1 MKTMNDE
8 NRLDLNDVKRAVYS
22 WSIRFREAGYA
33 NEQLAR
39 ISHEYHEDLVS
50 EHVTTDEFEDAARAV
65 RKRCRFFPKMVDL
78 LAAVEDRRRQQP
90 AAPTASSAIQI
101 EAVTSHHDLTEEE
114 IRRNKRR
121 IQAITD
127 MLAGKIKMDD
137 AIDVIRNSE
146 IEEFRKR

>member
-1 MKTMNDE
+1 MSDE
-8 NRLDLNDVKRAVYS
+8 NSLTVNDVKRVVYS

-39 ISHEYHEDLVS
+39 ISHEYHADLVS
-50 EHVTTDEFEDAARAV
+50 EHVTTGEFEDAARAV

-114 IRRNKRR
+114 VERNQTRIR
-121 IQAITD
+121 AITD
-127 MLAGKIKMDD
+127 MLAGRINMDD
-137 AIDVIRNSE
+137 AMNAVQNHEIR
-146 IEEFRKR
+146 EFKRR

>member
-1 MKTMNDE
+1 MSDE
-8 NRLDLNDVKRAVYS
+8 NSLTVNDVKRAVYS

-50 EHVTTDEFEDAARAV
+50 EHVTTGEFEDAARAV

-114 IRRNKRR
+114 VERNQARVR
-121 IQAITD
+121 AITD

-137 AIDVIRNSE
+137 AMDVVRNSE
-146 IEEFRKR
+146 IKEFNKR

>member
-1 MKTMNDE
+1 MSDKNSLTV
-8 NRLDLNDVKRAVYS
+8 NDVKRVVYS

-50 EHVTTDEFEDAARAV
+50 EHVTTGEFEDAARAV

-114 IRRNKRR
+114 VERNQTRIR
-121 IQAITD
+121 AITD
-127 MLAGKIKMDD
+127 MLAGRINMDD
-137 AIDVIRNSE
+137 AMNAVQNHEIR
-146 IEEFRKR
+146 EFKRR

>member
-1 MKTMNDE
+1 MSDE
-8 NRLDLNDVKRAVYS
+8 NSLTVNDVKRVVYS

-90 AAPTASSAIQI
+90 PAPTASSAIQI

-114 IRRNKRR
+114 VERNQTRIR
-121 IQAITD
+121 AITD
-127 MLAGKIKMDD
+127 MLAGRINMDD
-137 AIDVIRNSE
+137 AMNAVQNHEIR
-146 IEEFRKR
+146 EFKRR

>member
-1 MKTMNDE
+1 MSDKNSLTV
-8 NRLDLNDVKRAVYS
+8 NDVKRVVYS

-39 ISHEYHEDLVS
+39 ISHEYHEDLLS

-65 RKRCRFFPKMVDL
+65 RKRCRFFPKMADL

-114 IRRNKRR
+114 VERNQTRIR
-121 IQAITD
+121 AITD
-127 MLAGKIKMDD
+127 MLAGRINMDD
-137 AIDVIRNSE
+137 AMNAVQNHEIR
-146 IEEFRKR
+146 EFKRR

>member
-1 MKTMNDE
+1 MSDKNSLTV
-8 NRLDLNDVKRAVYS
+8 NDVKRVVYS

-50 EHVTTDEFEDAARAV
+50 EHVTTGEFEDAARAV

-114 IRRNKRR
+114 VERNKTR
-121 IQAITD
+121 IRAITD
-127 MLAGKIKMDD
+127 MLAGRINMDD
-137 AIDVIRNSE
+137 AMNAVQNHEIR
-146 IEEFRKR
+146 EFKRR

>member
-1 MKTMNDE
+1 MNDE
-8 NRLDLNDVKRAVYS
+8 NSLTVNDVKRVVYS

-50 EHVTTDEFEDAARAV
+50 EHVTTGEFEDAARAV

-114 IRRNKRR
+114 VERNQTRIR
-121 IQAITD
+121 AITD
-127 MLAGKIKMDD
+127 MLAGRINMDD
-137 AIDVIRNSE
+137 AMNAVQNHEIR
-146 IEEFRKR
+146 EFKRR

>member
-1 MKTMNDE
+1 MSDE
-8 NRLDLNDVKRAVYS
+8 NSLTVNDVKRVVYS

-114 IRRNKRR
+114 VERNQTRIR
-121 IQAITD
+121 AITD
-127 MLAGKIKMDD
+127 MLAGRINMDD
-137 AIDVIRNSE
+137 AMNAVQNHEIR
-146 IEEFRKR
+146 EFKRR

>member
-1 MKTMNDE
+1 MSDKNSLTV
-8 NRLDLNDVKRAVYS
+8 NDVKRVVYS

-114 IRRNKRR
+114 IRRNKQR

>member
-1 MKTMNDE
+1 MSDKNSLTV
-8 NRLDLNDVKRAVYS
+8 NDVKRVVYS

-50 EHVTTDEFEDAARAV
+50 EHVTTGEFEDAARAV

-114 IRRNKRR
+114 VELNQTRIR
-121 IQAITD
+121 AITD
-127 MLAGKIKMDD
+127 MLAGRINMDD
-137 AIDVIRNSE
+137 AMNAVQNHEIR
-146 IEEFRKR
+146 EFKRR

>member
-1 MKTMNDE
+1 MSDKNSLTV
-8 NRLDLNDVKRAVYS
+8 NDVKRVVYS

-50 EHVTTDEFEDAARAV
+50 EHVTTGEFEDAARAV

-101 EAVTSHHDLTEEE
+101 EAVTNHHDLTEEE
-114 IRRNKRR
+114 VERNQARVR
-121 IQAITD
+121 AITD

-137 AIDVIRNSE
+137 AMDVVRNSE
-146 IEEFRKR
+146 IKEFNKR

>member
-1 MKTMNDE
+1 MSDE
-8 NRLDLNDVKRAVYS
+8 NSLTVNDVKRAVYS

-50 EHVTTDEFEDAARAV
+50 EHVTTGEFEDAARAV

-101 EAVTSHHDLTEEE
+101 EAVTGHHDLTEEE
-114 IRRNKRR
+114 VERNQTRIR
-121 IQAITD
+121 AITD
-127 MLAGKIKMDD
+127 MLAGRINMDD
-137 AIDVIRNSE
+137 AMNAVQNHEIR
-146 IEEFRKR
+146 EFKRR

>member
-1 MKTMNDE
+1 MSDKNSLTV
-8 NRLDLNDVKRAVYS
+8 NDVKRVVYS

-101 EAVTSHHDLTEEE
+101 EAVTSNHDLTEEE
-114 IRRNKRR
+114 VERNQTRIR
-121 IQAITD
+121 AITD
-127 MLAGKIKMDD
+127 MLAGRINMDD
-137 AIDVIRNSE
+137 AMNAVQNNEIR
-146 IEEFRKR
+146 EFKRR

>member
-1 MKTMNDE
+1 MK
-8 NRLDLNDVKRAVYS
+8 RVVYS

-50 EHVTTDEFEDAARAV
+50 EHVTADEFEDAARAV

-114 IRRNKRR
+114 VERNQTRIR
-121 IQAITD
+121 AITD
-127 MLAGKIKMDD
+127 MLAGRINMDD
-137 AIDVIRNSE
+137 AMNAVQNHEIR
-146 IEEFRKR
+146 EFKRR

>member
-1 MKTMNDE
+1 MSDKNSLTV
-8 NRLDLNDVKRAVYS
+8 NDVKRVVYS

-114 IRRNKRR
+114 VERNQTRIR
-121 IQAITD
+121 AITD
-127 MLAGKIKMDD
+127 MLAGRINMDD
-137 AIDVIRNSE
+137 AMNAVQNHEIR
-146 IEEFRKR
+146 EFKRR

>member
-1 MKTMNDE
+1 MSDKNSLTV
-8 NRLDLNDVKRAVYS
+8 NDVKRVVNS

-50 EHVTTDEFEDAARAV
+50 EHVTTGEFEDAARAV

-114 IRRNKRR
+114 VERNQTRIR
-121 IQAITD
+121 AITD
-127 MLAGKIKMDD
+127 MLAGRINMDD
-137 AIDVIRNSE
+137 AMNAVQNHEIR
-146 IEEFRKR
+146 EFKRR

>member
-1 MKTMNDE
+1 MSDKNSLTV
-8 NRLDLNDVKRAVYS
+8 NDVKRVVYS

-114 IRRNKRR
+114 VERNQTRIR
-121 IQAITD
+121 AITD
-127 MLAGKIKMDD
+127 MLAGKINMDD
-137 AIDVIRNSE
+137 AMNAVQNHEIR
-146 IEEFRKR
+146 EFKRR

>member
-1 MKTMNDE
+1 MSDKNSLTV
-8 NRLDLNDVKRAVYS
+8 NDVKRVVYS

-137 AIDVIRNSE
+137 AIDVVRNSE

>member
-1 MKTMNDE
+1 MSDKNSLTV
-8 NRLDLNDVKRAVYS
+8 NDVKRVVYS

-50 EHVTTDEFEDAARAV
+50 EHVTTGEFEDAARAV

-114 IRRNKRR
+114 VERTQTRIR
-121 IQAITD
+121 AITD
-127 MLAGKIKMDD
+127 MLAGRINMDD
-137 AIDVIRNSE
+137 AMNAVQNHEIR
-146 IEEFRKR
+146 EFKRR

>member
-1 MKTMNDE
+1 MSDKNSLTV
-8 NRLDLNDVKRAVYS
+8 NDVKRVVYS

-50 EHVTTDEFEDAARAV
+50 EHVTADEFEDAARAV

-114 IRRNKRR
+114 VERNQTRIR
-121 IQAITD
+121 AITD
-127 MLAGKIKMDD
+127 MLAGRINMDD
-137 AIDVIRNSE
+137 AMNAVQNHEIR
-146 IEEFRKR
+146 EFKRR

>member
-1 MKTMNDE
+1 M
-8 NRLDLNDVKRAVYS
+8 KRAVYS

-114 IRRNKRR
+114 VERNQTRIR
-121 IQAITD
+121 AITD
-127 MLAGKIKMDD
+127 MLAGRINMDD
-137 AIDVIRNSE
+137 AMNAVQNHEIR
-146 IEEFRKR
+146 EFKRR

>member
-1 MKTMNDE
+1 MSDKNSLTV
-8 NRLDLNDVKRAVYS
+8 NDVKRVVYS

-50 EHVTTDEFEDAARAV
+50 EHVTADEFEDAARAV

-137 AIDVIRNSE
+137 AMDVVRNSE

>member
-1 MKTMNDE
+1 MSDKNSLTV
-8 NRLDLNDVKRAVYS
+8 NDVKRVVYS

-50 EHVTTDEFEDAARAV
+50 EHVTTGEFVDAARAV

-114 IRRNKRR
+114 VERNQTRIR
-121 IQAITD
+121 AITD
-127 MLAGKIKMDD
+127 MLAGRINMDD
-137 AIDVIRNSE
+137 AMNAVQNHEIR
-146 IEEFRKR
+146 EFKRR